1 MNEHCLRVEFT
12 YQLLESLLQGKSI
25 NLIAPHGQGRR
36 RTLQDLRSILPEAW
50 RVFQV
55 DMRDVEK
62 RQISLLHALL
72 EQRKYENITN
82 IHDFMAEMNK
92 TSTYHL
98 VIIHNLEF
106 LTDLSVISC
115 LNDME
120 KYPYVSLLYVS
131 EKRQQELALLV
142 TDYILPV
149 VTSKQLLAEIRRRD
163 FLLKDKDRVLLVD
176 FLLEQPSPY
185 SLLDTHSEA
194 WFSDGLWK

>member
-1 MNEHCLRVEFT
+1 MHEHCLRVEFT
-12 YQLLESLLQGKSI
+12 YQLLASLQQGKSI
-25 NLIAPHGQGRR
+25 NLIGPHGQGRR
-36 RTLQDLRSILPEAW
+36 RTLQDLRSILPKVW

-72 EQRKYENITN
+72 EQRKYGNISN
-82 IHDFMAEMNK
+82 IHDFIAEMNK

-115 LNDME
+115 LNDIE
-120 KYPYVSLLYVS
+120 KYPYVSLLCVS
-131 EKRQQELALLV
+131 EKRQQESALLAV
-142 TDYILPV
+142 DYILPE
-149 VTSKQLLAEIRRRD
+149 VTSKQLLEEIRWRD
-163 FLLKDKDRVLLVD
+163 LFLKDKDRVLLVD
-176 FLLEQPSPY
+176 FLLQQTSPY